1 MKGRYRLLLC
11 DTSGCEHFGEAA
23 FRQEMILPNF
33 QIYLTVE
40 CAVNLGFPIT
50 LPGGGCSFKPA
61 LTRISACLICNVPG
75 LVTIGTV

>member
-1 MKGRYRLLLC
+1 MKGPYRLLIC

-23 FRQEMILPNF
+23 FRQEMILPYF

-50 LPGGGCSFKPA
+50 LPGGGVLLSRLLLEF
-61 LTRISACLICNVPG
+61 L
-75 LVTIGTV
+75 LVCFVMS

>member
-1 MKGRYRLLLC
+1 MKGPYRLLIC

-23 FRQEMILPNF
+23 FRQEMILPYF

-50 LPGGGCSFKPA
+50 LPGGGV
-61 LTRISACLICNVPG
+61 LTRISACLFCNVLG